1 MGYRRKPCGMLS
13 INGLHSSFGVQ
24 ISNSDRLIIITIA
37 QPMPGPCPVCP
48 MSYKRK
54 ICGVLGI
61 NGLHSSLGVQINSF
75 LCYSFIFFLF
85 SRFSRFSRFPY
96 LHACGDWWSLFTF
109 HTNWFGFSVHKY
121 TFNTQ
126 YTLKHF
132 FLLMSQSFSVHFIR
146 SFYHQCLQHRL
157 IWNT

>member
-24 ISNSDRLIIITIA
+24 ISKSKRLFIITNA
-37 QPMPGPCPVCP
+37 QPMPGPCPACP

-54 ICGVLGI
+54 ICGILGI

-75 LCYSFIFFLF
+75 LCCSFIFFLF

-96 LHACGDWWSLFTF
+96 LHACGLVFLFTITRLI
-109 HTNWFGFSVHKY
+109 H
-121 TFNTQ
+121 NT
-126 YTLKHF
+126 HWSIF
-132 FLLMSQSFSVHFIR
+132 FVNVSIFFC
-146 SFYHQCLQHRL
+146 SFYP
-157 IWNT
+157 